1 MTIEGVKK
9 YLINE
14 NSFNLDESNNRT
26 ITTKNIL
33 KSKIQKISK
42 LAKELK
48 KK

>member
-1 MTIEGVKK
+1 MPIEGVKK

-14 NSFNLDESNNRT
+14 NSFNLDENYNRT

-33 KSKIQKISK
+33 KSKIKKISK